1 MPPAEI
7 GKYKILRELGRG
19 AMGAVYL
26 AEDPFIGRRVAIKV
40 MRPQVEEGA
49 ERFLQEA
56 RTVGSLSHPN
66 IVLLHDF
73 GFVGELPYLVMEHVD
88 GTILDR
94 WLAEPRGAGDRLRVL
109 AGLCR
114 AVAYAHSRGVLHR
127 DLKPSNVLVRSDG
140 EAKLLDFG
148 IALVENTRMTAT
160 GVVLGTP
167 EYIAPE
173 LLGSGQFSPRS
184 DMYALGLVAYE
195 LFGGRNPFAADTV
208 AACLRR
214 VLEVE
219 PVPLV
224 AGSAAPA
231 EVAAE
236 VMRCLAKD
244 PLRRPES
251 PERLLAATERAL
263 AAGLAPAPGIAM
275 ASSPTTRM
283 ATGTAGE
290 AEAGRRRPQRPAWW
304 MAAAALVG
312 AGLVVGTWFLAAG
325 RSPDEAAEGG
335 ARTASATRPE
345 PAPQIA
351 PATPSVS
358 PSAAPVSPPVPLP
371 VSVPAAK
378 PAGGSPTRASRATTP
393 LSAGPELTVQP
404 EPSKIGSSTPLAVAP
419 PPAETLASAT
429 AAEPANPD
437 PARLP
442 PAVEPAPAPAAAAA
456 PAPAEVRP
464 ALPRLTALTPTTLRR
479 GAGVTV
485 HLRGEPFTDDWSVQF
500 RRGGKIARQIRVLRS
515 RRIGPGE
522 LELSLLAEED
532 TPLGTYSL
540 ILVNASGASTN
551 AISFEVDL

>member
-1 MPPAEI
+1 MPPTEI
-7 GKYKILRELGRG
+7 GKYRVLRELGRG

-26 AEDPFIGRRVAIKV
+26 GEDPFIGRRVAIKV

-73 GFVGELPYLVMEHVD
+73 GFAGELPYLVMEHVD
-88 GTILDR
+88 GTILDK
-94 WLAEPRGAGDRLRVL
+94 WLAEPRDARERLRVL

-167 EYIAPE
+167 EYLAPE
-173 LLGSGQFSPRS
+173 LLGSGRFSPRS

-219 PVPLV
+219 PVPL
-224 AGSAAPA
+224 AADSSAPA

-251 PERLLAATERAL
+251 PEHLLAATERAL
-263 AAGLAPAPGIAM
+263 AAGLAPAPAGRM
-275 ASSPTTRM
+275 ASAPTTRM
-283 ATGTAGE
+283 ESGAS
-290 AEAGRRRPQRPAWW
+290 RRSPARWMRPLGWV
-304 MAAAALVG
+304 AAAAVVAVG
-312 AGLVVGTWFLAAG
+312 LATAYRFFAPTG
-325 RSPDEAAEGG
+325 SPAKEEAAQS
-335 ARTASATRPE
+335 R
-345 PAPQIA
+345 
-351 PATPSVS
+351 PSVEGES
-358 PSAAPVSPPVPLP
+358 
-371 VSVPAAK
+371 
-378 PAGGSPTRASRATTP
+378 
-393 LSAGPELTVQP
+393 
-404 EPSKIGSSTPLAVAP
+404 
-419 PPAETLASAT
+419 
-429 AAEPANPD
+429 
-437 PARLP
+437 
-442 PAVEPAPAPAAAAA
+442 PAVPPEPAAAAA
-456 PAPAEVRP
+456 QAPASASAAAPSELQPATPAAKPRIAPLTPADRRPAGPAGPAGPATEPSPGTVARAEIAAGEPAAEPAPPPASTVAEAPPPQTASPSAAAAATPAPQADSVPALAPPAP
-464 ALPRLTALTPTTLRR
+464 ALPRLTSLAPSTLRR

-485 HLRGEPFTDDWSVQF
+485 RLRGETIPDGWNVQL
-500 RRGGKIARQIRVLRS
+500 RRGGKVTNQVRVLRS
-515 RRIGPGE
+515 KRTGPGG
-522 LELSLLAEED
+522 LEISLLPDDDA
-532 TPLGTYSL
+532 PIGTYTPV
-540 ILVNASGASTN
+540 LVDAAGASTN
-551 AISFEVDL
+551 ALSFEVDL

>member
-1 MPPAEI
+1 MAPTEI
-7 GKYKILRELGRG
+7 GKYKILRQLGRG

-94 WLAEPRGAGDRLRVL
+94 WLAEPRGAGERLRVL

-231 EVAAE
+231 AVAAE

-251 PERLLAATERAL
+251 PERLLVATERAL
-263 AAGLAPAPGIAM
+263 AAGLAPAPGPEM
-275 ASSPTTRM
+275 ATSPTTRM
-283 ATGTAGE
+283 ETGAAG
-290 AEAGRRRPQRPAWW
+290 AGKRRPQRPAWW
-304 MAAAALVG
+304 MAAAALVA
-312 AGLVVGTWFLAAG
+312 AGLAVGAWFLAAG

-335 ARTASATRPE
+335 ARTASATHPE
-345 PAPQIA
+345 AAPQIA

-378 PAGGSPTRASRATTP
+378 PAGGSPTKASRATTP

-404 EPSKIGSSTPLAVAP
+404 QPSKIGSSTPLAAAP
-419 PPAETLASAT
+419 PPAETLAAAA

-442 PAVEPAPAPAAAAA
+442 PAFEPAPATAAA

-464 ALPRLTALTPTTLRR
+464 TLPRLTALTPTTLRR

-500 RRGGKIARQIRVLRS
+500 RRGGKNTSQIRVLRS
-515 RRIGPGE
+515 KRTGPGE
-522 LELSLLAEED
+522 LELSLLPEED
-532 TPLGTYSL
+532 APIGTYSL
-540 ILVNASGASTN
+540 VLVDSSGAITN
-551 AISFEVDL
+551 ALSFEVDL